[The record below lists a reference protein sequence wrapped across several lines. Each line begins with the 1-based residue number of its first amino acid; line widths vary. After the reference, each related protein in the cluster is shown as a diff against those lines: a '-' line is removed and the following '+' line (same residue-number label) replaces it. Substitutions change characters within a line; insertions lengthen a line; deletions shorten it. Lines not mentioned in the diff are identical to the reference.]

1 TRSTAASTL
10 LTGGRSSMPC
20 NLADGYGPAP
30 VACPAATGCVGDAVD
45 EGFGR
50 PAGEPDAAGGAGVT
64 VGEAGGDAGGVDAG
78 TEPLGDADFDEGGAE
93 DDGGADDG
101 GGAPICAAGGN
112 CTTLVCASAAFM
124 KAAHIWAG
132 SVPP

>member
-1 TRSTAASTL
+1 
-10 LTGGRSSMPC
+10 MPC
-20 NLADGYGPAP
+20 NLADDYGPAP
-30 VACPAATGCVGDAVD
+30 VACPAAPGCVGDAVD
-45 EGFGR
+45 DGFGLA
-50 PAGEPDAAGGAGVT
+50 AGEPDAAGGAGET
-64 VGEAGGDAGGVDAG
+64 VGDAVADGDGPDDEGDPVGDAGADAEG
-78 TEPLGDADFDEGGAE
+78 DEGGAE
-93 DDGGADDG
+93 DDGGADG